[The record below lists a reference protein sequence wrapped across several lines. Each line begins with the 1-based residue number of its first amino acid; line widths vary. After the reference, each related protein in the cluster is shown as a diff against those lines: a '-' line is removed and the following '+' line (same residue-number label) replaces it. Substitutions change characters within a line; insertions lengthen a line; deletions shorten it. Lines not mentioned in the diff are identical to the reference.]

1 MCTKRASGPTCSA
14 RWVRKAMTSCLTSR
28 SMASMRATSK
38 TALEPL
44 SQIVWAASVGISPSS
59 AMADDA
65 WASISN
71 QMRKR
76 VSGAQMRAMS
86 GRV

>member
-1 MCTKRASGPTCSA
+1 
-14 RWVRKAMTSCLTSR
+14 
-28 SMASMRATSK
+28 MASMRATSK
-38 TALEPL
+38 TASEPF
-44 SQIVWAASVGISPSS
+44 SQMVRAASFGISPSS
-59 AMADDA
+59 AMAEA
-65 WASISN
+65 ACASISN